1 MRPSPRQ
8 STNAPLASRLVAET
22 PPAAMPLPPEAKC
35 RPQQHNRS
43 LSLTPTKGL
52 STSTPAGAGGK
63 APRDPSP
70 VMDLKPVT
78 NRPLP
83 GDIIRGR
90 SLTNAKPIDVAEAR
104 VRCQMQQ
111 QQQQQPGTSKAGARP
126 PPPIPGLK
134 PVPPPRVYGLST
146 MGGESCGGGACRKIP
161 QQQHH
166 HQQLYVNR
174 QQIQQQQLQLQQY
187 QQQQLQQP
195 PPQQV
200 LCVMFTLIR
209 RFSTHQLTIINPC
222 LIFSF
227 SPHLRT
233 FFF

>member
-8 STNAPLASRLVAET
+8 SSNVPLASRLVAET
-22 PPAAMPLPPEAKC
+22 PQAAMPLPPEAKC

-90 SLTNAKPIDVAEAR
+90 SLANAKPIDVAEAR

-111 QQQQQPGTSKAGARP
+111 QQQQQQPGTSKAGTRP

-146 MGGESCGGGACRKIP
+146 IGGESCGGGACRKIP
-161 QQQHH
+161 QQQHI

-187 QQQQLQQP
+187 QHQLQQP

-200 LCVMFTLIR
+200 LYLMFILIC
-209 RFSTHQLTIINPC
+209 RFATHHQLTIINSW
-222 LIFSF
+222 LIFLF
-227 SPHLRT
+227 ILLL
-233 FFF
+233 